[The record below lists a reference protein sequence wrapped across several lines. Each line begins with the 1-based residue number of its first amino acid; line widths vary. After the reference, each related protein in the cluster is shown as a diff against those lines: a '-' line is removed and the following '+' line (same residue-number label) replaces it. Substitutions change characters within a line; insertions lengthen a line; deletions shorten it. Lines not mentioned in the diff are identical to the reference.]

1 MILLARWGINHLCK
15 KPLSF
20 QLYHDSINNKM
31 PGNHLDTGW
40 QFKYISWRFPL
51 LSGTCVLRSI
61 NFEVTK

>member
-1 MILLARWGINHLCK
+1 MILLERWGINHLCK

-40 QFKYISWRFPL
+40 QFKYISWRYPYYPGPVF
-51 LSGTCVLRSI
+51 
-61 NFEVTK
+61 